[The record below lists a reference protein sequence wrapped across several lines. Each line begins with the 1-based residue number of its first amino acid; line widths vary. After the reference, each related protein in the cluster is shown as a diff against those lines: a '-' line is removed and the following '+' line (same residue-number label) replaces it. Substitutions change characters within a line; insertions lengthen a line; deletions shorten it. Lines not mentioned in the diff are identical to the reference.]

1 MKWMI
6 ASWWIIIKIP
16 VIPCVCCILEEN
28 GRTDLTICLK
38 CKYFIEFTGSLVLCG
53 LNLNTKGDIDDKEY
67 EYK

>member
-1 MKWMI
+1 M
-6 ASWWIIIKIP
+6 
-16 VIPCVCCILEEN
+16 IPCVCCILEEN